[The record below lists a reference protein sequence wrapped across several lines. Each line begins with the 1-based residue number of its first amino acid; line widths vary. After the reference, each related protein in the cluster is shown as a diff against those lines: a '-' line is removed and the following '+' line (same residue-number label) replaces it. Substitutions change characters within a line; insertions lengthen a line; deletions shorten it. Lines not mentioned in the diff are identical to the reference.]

1 MIKLEKEIL
10 DNLVLEAINEIE
22 EVKKYDISDL
32 EMIHKQ
38 IKDRNNDILYK
49 IYIDSGTGLEI
60 KYIGKSRGKYF
71 KTRLKAHFKNIG
83 KGTQSKYDFITHH
96 ISIGNK
102 VYFKFIELSPC
113 SLRNLIEEEI
123 IKKSKMDGLELWN
136 YKKLHTT
143 TVNRQ

>member
-1 MIKLEKEIL
+1 MITLKKKII
-10 DNLVLEAINEIE
+10 DNLVKEAVNEFEKVEKYNLADLDLINEKIE
-22 EVKKYDISDL
+22 N
-32 EMIHKQ
+32 
-38 IKDRNNDILYK
+38 RNNGVLYK
-49 IYIDSGTGLEI
+49 IYIDSGSGLEL

-83 KGTQSKYDFITHH
+83 KGTQSKYDFINHQ

-123 IKKSKMDGLELWN
+123 IKKSKIDGLELWN
-136 YKKLHTT
+136 YKNLHPSP
-143 TVNRQ
+143 